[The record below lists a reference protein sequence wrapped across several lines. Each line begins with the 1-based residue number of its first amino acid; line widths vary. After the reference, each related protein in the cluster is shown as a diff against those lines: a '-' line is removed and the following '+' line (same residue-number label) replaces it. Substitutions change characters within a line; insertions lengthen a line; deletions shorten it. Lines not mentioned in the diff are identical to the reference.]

1 MAVYGRLRAK
11 NGESFTEFY
20 PKTYANLVYMQGAVS
35 QTVQSRIADIIS
47 GIQKVGSASNADHA
61 TNSDNATTAGTAT
74 VANTIKLENANN
86 TKCVIR
92 ESSYVPAQGNYTNAL
107 VFIKRA

>member
-1 MAVYGRLRAK
+1 
-11 NGESFTEFY
+11 
-20 PKTYANLVYMQGAVS
+20 MQGAVS

>member
-47 GIQKVGSASNADHA
+47 GTQKVGSASSADHA
-61 TNSDNATTAGTAT
+61 TNAGTAT